1 MFGRWETPG
10 THTMPIFELAALAAA
25 LTWALGGILSPTPAA
40 HLGTIGFNR
49 IRLSMMFVLLAAYVG
64 ISGSWQ
70 TIPADK
76 LAEVMLSGLIGIFLG
91 DTALFATMNRLG
103 PRRTAMLFS
112 LNAPMSAIL
121 GFLFLSQALETK
133 EVLGIIIVTSGVT
146 LAIAFGKRPSQLHQW
161 EAVKG
166 PLWIGVLVGLI
177 AALGQSVGSLIAAPI
192 LADGAD
198 PVAVSCIRVGV
209 AAFFLNVLG
218 SMPIA
223 GFKVLNPLNLRVAT
237 LTFLSGFMGMA
248 VGMTL
253 VLFALSGGEVGIIS
267 TLSATTPVFL
277 LPLLWIN
284 TGERP
289 AALAWVGAILVV
301 IGSGLLFG

>member
-1 MFGRWETPG
+1 
-10 THTMPIFELAALAAA
+10 MPIFELAALAAA

-49 IRLSMMFVLLAAYVG
+49 IRLTMMFVLLAIYVG
-64 ISGSWQ
+64 IMGTWQ
-70 TIPADK
+70 TIPSDK

-112 LNAPMSAIL
+112 LNAPMSA
-121 GFLFLSQALETK
+121 
-133 EVLGIIIVTSGVT
+133 VLGYVFLAEKLSSSEIAGILIVTAGVT
-146 LAIAFGKRPSQLHQW
+146 LAIAFGKRRSQLHQW

-166 PLWIGVLVGLI
+166 PLWIGVTVGLV
-177 AALGQSVGSLIAAPI
+177 AALGQSVGSLIASPI
-192 LADGAD
+192 LSAGAD
-198 PVAVSCIRVGV
+198 PVAVSCLRVGV

-223 GFKVLNPLNLRVAT
+223 GFKVLNPLNWRIAT

-253 VLFALSGGEVGIIS
+253 VLFALSGGEVGIVS
-267 TLSATTPVFL
+267 TLSATTPAML
-277 LPLLWIN
+277 LPMLWIK
-284 TGERP
+284 TRERP
-289 AALAWVGAILVV
+289 ALLAWVGAGLVAV
-301 IGSGLLFG
+301 GSGLIFGS